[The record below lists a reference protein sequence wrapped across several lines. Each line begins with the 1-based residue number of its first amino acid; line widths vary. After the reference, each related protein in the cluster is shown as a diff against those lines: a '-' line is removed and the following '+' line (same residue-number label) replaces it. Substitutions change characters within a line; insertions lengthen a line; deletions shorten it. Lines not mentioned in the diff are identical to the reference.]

1 MKSMK
6 VVAVV
11 SMWLVLQTEC
21 RRVKPTYSRS
31 ALNSVDTTE
40 KSLSTEAQDLVG
52 NRSSAS
58 ICDSLHPDGACSCVD
73 KPNLAALECSVKL
86 LNFYEPT
93 IALEVNPCAKPATVK
108 AVFRESILGI
118 EKEIATDSEN
128 PVHAA
133 IPGLTLPLYVA
144 NISVMMNV
152 VLEEDADKL
161 DLDINLNG
169 CGEVMLVGKLCGNQ
183 IPGIASV
190 LPHSLLK
197 ETIDTSHC

>member
-1 MKSMK
+1 MKT
-6 VVAVV
+6 VAI
-11 SMWLVLQTEC
+11 LFLLPVLQTEC
-21 RRVKPTYSRS
+21 RRLKPTSES
-31 ALNSVDTTE
+31 ALHALNATNHAVSSEDFY
-40 KSLSTEAQDLVG
+40 AQDLIG
-52 NRSSAS
+52 NRSSEES
-58 ICDSLHPDGACSCVD
+58 ICASLHPDGACKCID
-73 KPNLAALECSVKL
+73 KPGLAALTCTVPLMSF
-86 LNFYEPT
+86 NPT
-93 IALEVNPCAKPATVK
+93 VALEVDPCAKPATVK